1 MLYLEQTFN
10 QTCPKYVHRS
20 ELLSLSPVILFSCY
34 LAYTPKYTWS
44 LDKIDL
50 YSTQNIDLTAN
61 PTAQLPE
68 LVIQSNTLDYGLYQ
82 FKFQVDL
89 TLSMSQVAMSN
100 SIKTFIQIVPSGL
113 NVIAIQN
120 GIQSQLIGYNQA
132 FSLSPT
138 NFTVDLDN
146 LILPSSLSFQFYCQ
160 TIQLNGNSETSNQLN
175 LQTYKSNPSL
185 SMKWNET
192 CFASN
197 STSQKIIYFF

>member
-1 MLYLEQTFN
+1 M
-10 QTCPKYVHRS
+10 
-20 ELLSLSPVILFSCY
+20 
-34 LAYTPKYTWS
+34 
-44 LDKIDL
+44 
-50 YSTQNIDLTAN
+50 TAN

-68 LVIQSNTLDYGLYQ
+68 LVLQSNTLAYGLYQ

-89 TLSMSQVAMSN
+89 TLSTSQVAMSN
-100 SIKTFIQIVPSGL
+100 SIETFIQIVPSGL

-132 FSLSPT
+132 FSLSPA

-160 TIQLNGNSETSNQLN
+160 TIQLNDNSKTSNQLN
-175 LQTYKSNPSL
+175 LQTYKSNTSL
-185 SMKWNET
+185 SMKWNDT

-197 STSQKIIYFF
+197 STSQKIVYFWLINLFLLWLYMCEIIKAISHLIQLEIH